1 MRHSLHER
9 REEALAEYRAQY
21 VAGLM
26 HGSVTPG
33 DALLHSARRTAPA
46 LAWHDLGS
54 TGRGE
59 SPATLP
65 PPLSRSPLRP
75 SPPALQPAA
84 GAPANPAG
92 ATDTRQLV
100 AVLHDVVERKKRE
113 LRVRERE
120 IRMGVEELKRTLAK
134 SPGVVGAVA
143 DGAGVGGVAD
153 RGGVTGHVG
162 TPPDRE
168 ELESTSRAY
177 NEDVRM
183 LRELRACLKALQES
197 AGGAA
202 GEAGA
207 GATAGVGAGAEY
219 GRGSPDRGEP
229 SYARGGAE
237 WAAPAWSVRD
247 GGAAGAAGLR
257 GSVPAQRDARVGGSS
272 QGKDLASLFRELSHR
287 FHRELEGHA
296 GWASGAAND
305 LETHLASRRG
315 R

>member
-1 MRHSLHER
+1 
-9 REEALAEYRAQY
+9 
-21 VAGLM
+21 M

-120 IRMGVEELKRTLAK
+120 IRMGVEELK
-134 SPGVVGAVA
+134 
-143 DGAGVGGVAD
+143 
-153 RGGVTGHVG
+153 
-162 TPPDRE
+162 
-168 ELESTSRAY
+168 
-177 NEDVRM
+177 
-183 LRELRACLKALQES
+183 
-197 AGGAA
+197 
-202 GEAGA
+202 
-207 GATAGVGAGAEY
+207 
-219 GRGSPDRGEP
+219 
-229 SYARGGAE
+229 
-237 WAAPAWSVRD
+237 
-247 GGAAGAAGLR
+247 
-257 GSVPAQRDARVGGSS
+257 
-272 QGKDLASLFRELSHR
+272 
-287 FHRELEGHA
+287 
-296 GWASGAAND
+296 
-305 LETHLASRRG
+305 
-315 R
+315 